1 MAVIRDIKYLN
12 KDFTSLRDNL
22 ISYAKTYFPDT
33 YNDFT
38 PSSPGMMFMEMAA
51 YVGDVLSFYLD
62 NQVQET
68 YLQYARQTNNIYDLA
83 YMLGYKP
90 KVTSVASVNI
100 DFYQQIP
107 AITSGSTYI
116 PDYTYALQISP
127 NTVINSTSNSTIK
140 FLLKDKVDFTF
151 SSSLDPTTITVY
163 STNGPSSSPTYFLLK
178 KTRNVISSTIKST
191 TVSFTDPIPFNYTDI
206 TDTNIVGILDIVDS
220 TGNVWYEVDNLAQD
234 AIFDS
239 IQNTNPNDPNF
250 SGNTDTPNLLRI
262 KQIQNRF
269 ATRFLNVT
277 TLRLLF
283 GAGSPTDTTEVIT
296 PNPQNVG
303 LGLPF
308 EQDKL
313 TTAYSP
319 TNFIFTNTY
328 GVAPANT
335 TLTIRYLVGGG
346 VESNV
351 QANDLASLNTTNVF
365 FVNPFVTDSNLA
377 NQIIATLQVN
387 NSLAAT
393 GGSSGDSLDQIRQN
407 SLSNFQS
414 QLRAVTADDY
424 NIRALSLPSQYGSV
438 GKIFTTKEKITD
450 VLPGESLGNVSLYI
464 LSLNQDGTL
473 RLASDAL
480 KQNIITYLS
489 QFRVLNDSVKVKDAF
504 IINISVEFDIVVLP
518 NYNNDDV
525 LGKCILYLQDY
536 FDINKWQINQPI
548 LLKNLFIGLDA
559 VDGVQTVKTIN
570 IINQTDPL
578 LGYSEF
584 AYDINSATLNN
595 VIYPSIDP
603 MIFELKYPNVDIKGR
618 VVPL

>member
-570 IINQTDPL
+570 VINQTDPL

-595 VIYPSIDP
+595 VIYPSLDP
-603 MIFELKYPNVDIKGR
+603 SIFEVKYPTQDIQGK

>member
-365 FVNPFVTDSNLA
+365 FVNPF
-377 NQIIATLQVN
+377 
-387 NSLAAT
+387 
-393 GGSSGDSLDQIRQN
+393 
-407 SLSNFQS
+407 LS
-414 QLRAVTADDY
+414 R
-424 NIRALSLPSQYGSV
+424 
-438 GKIFTTKEKITD
+438 
-450 VLPGESLGNVSLYI
+450 
-464 LSLNQDGTL
+464 
-473 RLASDAL
+473 
-480 KQNIITYLS
+480 
-489 QFRVLNDSVKVKDAF
+489 AF
-504 IINISVEFDIVVLP
+504 ITSPIDQSISIIKSP
-518 NYNNDDV
+518 NN
-525 LGKCILYLQDY
+525 
-536 FDINKWQINQPI
+536 P
-548 LLKNLFIGLDA
+548 A
-559 VDGVQTVKTIN
+559 
-570 IINQTDPL
+570 PL
-578 LGYSEF
+578 LFLNLLDTAMGTCGIECARYKKNGLF
-584 AYDINSATLNN
+584 LFLPINFTACS
-595 VIYPSIDP
+595 V
-603 MIFELKYPNVDIKGR
+603 
-618 VVPL
+618 

>member
-38 PSSPGMMFMEMAA
+38 PASPGMMFMEMAA

-116 PDYTYALQISP
+116 PDYTYALQIFP

-140 FLLKDKVDFTF
+140 FLLKVDFTF
-151 SSSLDPTTITVY
+151 SSSLDPTTVTVY
-163 STNGPSSSPTYFLLK
+163 STNGPNSAPTYFLLK
-178 KTRNVISSTIKST
+178 KTRNIISATIKST
-191 TVSFTDPIPFNYTDI
+191 TVSFTNPVPFNYTDI
-206 TDTNIVGILDIVDS
+206 TDTNIVSILDIVDS

-239 IQNTNPNDPNF
+239 IQNTNPNNPNY

-262 KQIQNRF
+262 KQVQNRF
-269 ATRFLNVT
+269 ATRFLSAT

-328 GVAPANT
+328 GIAPANT

-346 VESNV
+346 VEANV

-365 FVNPFVTDSNLA
+365 FVNPFVADSNLA

-387 NSLAAT
+387 NTLAAT
-393 GGSSGDSLDQIRQN
+393 GGSSGDSLNQIRQN

-424 NIRALSLPSQYGSV
+424 NIRALSLPSQYGSI

-450 VLPGESLGNVSLYI
+450 VLPGEALGNVCLYI
-464 LSLNQDGTL
+464 LSLNQDGSL

-489 QFRVLNDSVKVKDAF
+489 QFRVLNDSIKVKNAF

-525 LGKCILYLQDY
+525 LGRCILYLQDY
-536 FDINKWQINQPI
+536 FNINKWQINQPI

-559 VDGVQTVKTIN
+559 IDGVQTVKTIN

-595 VIYPSIDP
+595 VIYPSVDP
-603 MIFELKYPNVDIKGR
+603 MIFELKYPNIDIKGR